1 MPKGFFDNGAGYTN
15 TNAFVSQTLTHLDKR
30 IWEPSSVL
38 NTSGH
43 ALKVVFLLPMVN
55 TPMIAILI

>member
-30 IWEPSSVL
+30 IWERVQ
-38 NTSGH
+38 
-43 ALKVVFLLPMVN
+43 F
-55 TPMIAILI
+55 

>member
-1 MPKGFFDNGAGYTN
+1 MPKGFFDNSAGYTN

-30 IWEPSSVL
+30 ILEPSSVL

-43 ALKVVFLLPMVN
+43 AQLKAVFLLPMVN
-55 TPMIAILI
+55 HAA